1 MLKITKQQLQD
12 LFDGSKTWEE
22 MAQEFS
28 TEANLE
34 VTPKMVQD
42 LFKVNGF
49 NLRSRKRKTEWFT
62 IIDDVTPVPTFS
74 NPQISDDAVVNAS
87 ETEQYA

>member
-12 LFDGSKTWEE
+12 LFEGSKTWEE
-22 MAQEFS
+22 MAQEF
-28 TEANLE
+28 TVEAGLE

-42 LFKVNGF
+42 LFKANGF

-62 IIDDVTPVPTFS
+62 IIDDSPAEPV
-74 NPQISDDAVVNAS
+74 AAA